1 MGEMVCDVR
10 GFATNRSLHSTPD
23 YTCVWLRSTNFMI
36 LFQHWC
42 FFFIKPR
49 IWACL
54 QCSTLCSEEPI
65 NCIWILDALG
75 SLKLIYF
82 LSWLLQCV
90 LSRLTPIAT
99 CLPFESLVHTSVGL
113 VSKNIT
119 YIAGWYGLQYF
130 INTRHKPIHQSTE
143 FFGGEFLPFYHFIN
157 FWYKWK
163 NSLRRKMQSKIFL
176 KTENFITNSPFWKK
190 ICQKLSQLRMTW
202 KGISDFFDFHNLNY
216 CVVCAVWPKCECILY
231 FHIFRIENF

>member
-1 MGEMVCDVR
+1 MGELVCDVR

-90 LSRLTPIAT
+90 LSRLTPIVT
-99 CLPFESLVHTSVGL
+99 CLPFESLVQTSVGL

-163 NSLRRKMQSKIFL
+163 NSLRRKRQSKIFL
-176 KTENFITNSPFWKK
+176 KQK
-190 ICQKLSQLRMTW
+190 ILSQILLFE
-202 KGISDFFDFHNLNY
+202 KKFAKNCHNCLWHEK
-216 CVVCAVWPKCECILY
+216 A
-231 FHIFRIENF
+231 FQIFLTFIIWTTV